1 MPNNPLAF
9 MQVNREK
16 LPQRPPASRQ
26 HDWDYIG
33 EPLAAHRQSMPK
45 QASRCMDCGVPFCQ
59 SSYGCPVENVIP
71 DWNALVTQS
80 RWREALTSLH
90 ATNNFPEFTG
100 FLCPAPCESACVL
113 NRENAPVAIRDIE
126 LQIIEQGFS
135 SGWVAAQAPPVL
147 RPRSVAIVGSGPAG
161 LAAAQQLR
169 RMGYGVTVFERGAKP
184 GGLLRYGIPDFKM
197 PKLVLDRRIAQ
208 LVAEGV
214 LFRCGVTVGTEVKLS
229 DLRASFDAVCLA
241 IGAEQMRD
249 LDIPG
254 RELGGVIQAMP
265 YLSAQNRV
273 LNGEQEA
280 MDIDAAGKTVAV
292 IGGGDTASD
301 CIATALRQ
309 GAKKVYEFSVIDQA
323 PTERSKSNPWPQW
336 PAVFKSSYAHE
347 EGCKRVWAVTATHL
361 EGEAGQVKRIHTTKS
376 GTVTGSTA
384 SDQPSLAVDL
394 VILAIGFTGVS
405 QLFLAD
411 HPDLNIRP
419 NGTLALDS
427 NKMTSLP
434 GVFAAGDAARG
445 ASLIVWAIAEGRQV
459 AANIANFLESSAFQG
474 QSTLA
479 FSALPGE
486 FTHYTAL
493 HNLPQR

>member
-9 MQVNREK
+9 LQVTRK
-16 LPQRPPASRQ
+16 RLPQRPPASRQ

-33 EPLAAHRQSMPK
+33 EPLATHRQSIPQ

-59 SSYGCPVENVIP
+59 SSYGCPVENLIP

-80 RWREALTSLH
+80 KWQEALTLLH

-126 LQIIEQGFS
+126 LQIIEQGFA
-135 SGWVAAQAPPVL
+135 SGWVAAQVPPVL
-147 RPRSVAIVGSGPAG
+147 RPQNVAIVGSGPAG

-214 LFRCGVTVGTEVKLS
+214 VFKCGVTIGTEVKLS

-249 LDIPG
+249 LNIPG

-265 YLSAQNRV
+265 YLSGQNRV
-273 LNGEQEA
+273 LNGEDDR
-280 MDIDAAGKTVAV
+280 MDSDAAGKTVAV

-309 GAKKVYEFSVIDQA
+309 GAKHVYEFSVTDQA
-323 PTERSKSNPWPQW
+323 PAERSTNNPWPQW
-336 PAVFKSSYAHE
+336 PMIFKSSYAHD
-347 EGCKRVWAVTATHL
+347 EGCKRVWGVAATHF

-376 GTVTGSTA
+376 GAVTGSA
-384 SDQPSLAVDL
+384 AMDPASLAVDL

-411 HPDLNIRP
+411 HPDLNIGP

-459 AANIANFLESSAFQG
+459 AANIVDFLESSDFQG
-474 QSTLA
+474 QSIRPFPPLR
-479 FSALPGE
+479 G
-486 FTHYTAL
+486 
-493 HNLPQR
+493 